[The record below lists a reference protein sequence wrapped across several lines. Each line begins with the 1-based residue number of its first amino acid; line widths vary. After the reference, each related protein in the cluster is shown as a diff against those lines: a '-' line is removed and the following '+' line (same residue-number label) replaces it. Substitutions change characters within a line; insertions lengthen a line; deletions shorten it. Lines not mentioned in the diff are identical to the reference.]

1 MPLERAARW
10 RPDPLADIPL
20 LLFTDIHLTF
30 LGIDLGTSEVKV
42 ILTKQDST
50 IIASGA
56 VRLRV
61 DTPHPHWS
69 EQSPQAWW
77 HATVDAIAEVR
88 AKAPVPFKALRGIG
102 LSGQM
107 HGATLLDKGGQVLR
121 PAILWNDT
129 RSYAECVELE
139 TLVPESRTITGNL
152 AMPGFTAPKLLW
164 LAKYEPA
171 VFRAIHKVLLPKDYV
186 AWRLSGEFVSEMSD
200 ASGTLWLDVAR
211 RDWSDRM
218 LEATGLS
225 RDHMPRLVEGSDAAS
240 SLRDDLRREWG
251 IDAAVTLC
259 GGAGDNA
266 ASAVGIGVAGAGDAF
281 LSLGTSGVLFAG
293 TDRFAPNPAQA
304 VHAFCHC
311 LPGQWHQMSVI
322 LSAASSLSWLAATLK
337 MDVAS
342 LVEAAERVGGV
353 PESAASN
360 APAESV
366 SQAVATAP
374 IFLPYLSGE
383 RTPHNDAN
391 AKGVFYGL
399 TGSHDASHLAYGVME
414 GVAFAMADGY
424 AALQGA
430 GTTLSHASILGGG
443 SRSAFWAQLCA
454 DATGISM
461 RRHEGSEVGAALGA
475 ARLARLAVTHE
486 APSDVCVAPRV
497 IETRDADTMRSDILS
512 GRLERY
518 RRLYRA
524 LSAEFAMPA

>member
-1 MPLERAARW
+1 M
-10 RPDPLADIPL
+10 
-20 LLFTDIHLTF
+20 TF

-42 ILTKQDST
+42 ILTDQDST
-50 IIASGA
+50 IIASGSA
-56 VRLRV
+56 RLRV
-61 DTPHPHWS
+61 DNPHPHWS
-69 EQSPQAWW
+69 EQSPQSWW

-88 AKAPVPFKALRGIG
+88 AKAPVPFAALRGMA

-107 HGATLLDKGGQVLR
+107 HGATLLDRMGQVLR

-171 VFRAIHKVLLPKDYV
+171 VFRSIDKVLLPKDYV
-186 AWRLSGEFVSEMSD
+186 AWRLSGEFVSDMSD

-225 RDHMPRLVEGSDAAS
+225 REHMPRLVEGSDAAAT
-240 SLRDDLRREWG
+240 LRDDLRREWG
-251 IDAAVTLC
+251 IDGPVTLG

-322 LSAASSLSWLAATLK
+322 LSAASSLSWLAGTL
-337 MDVAS
+337 DTNVAS
-342 LVEAAERVGGV
+342 LVDAAERAGAALFGGAD
-353 PESAASN
+353 AAA
-360 APAESV
+360 APV
-366 SQAVATAP
+366 
-374 IFLPYLSGE
+374 FLPYLSGE

-391 AKGVFYGL
+391 AQGVFYGL
-399 TGSHDASHLAYGVME
+399 TGSHDASHLAYSVME

-430 GTTLSHASILGGG
+430 GTTLTHASILGGG

-454 DATGISM
+454 SATGIAM

-475 ARLARLAVTHE
+475 ARLARLAVTNE
-486 APSDVCVAPRV
+486 APAEVCVAPPV
-497 IETRDADTMRSDILS
+497 IETREPDARQSDVL
-512 GRLERY
+512 GRRLARY

-524 LSAEFAMPA
+524 LSSEFATTI